1 MYSKEECRRIIDG
14 ELNRISV
21 TDDPDEIVKMMGY
34 LMRMINKYADYSIIR
49 IRDNWE
55 KEKNIGDRAEK

>member
-1 MYSKEECRRIIDG
+1 MNSKEEWRRIIDR

-21 TDDPDEIVKMMGY
+21 TDDLDEIVKMMGY

-55 KEKNIGDRAEK
+55 KEKI